1 MAVTVLTSDTFE
13 QEVLKADKVVL
24 VDFYADWCGPCKM
37 MAPSLDEISDEQA
50 DIVKVCKI
58 NVDDCPDVARQYRV
72 MSIPNMVLFKD
83 GEAVNR
89 FVGVTDKADIVEA
102 VKAEL

>member
-1 MAVTVLTSDTFE
+1 MAITVLTSDTFE

-37 MAPSLDEISDEQA
+37 MAPALEEIADEEA

-58 NVDDCPDVARQYRV
+58 NVDEAPDVARQYRV

-89 FVGVTDKADIVEA
+89 FVGVTDKTDIVEA
-102 VKAEL
+102 VKEI